1 MSMTASIDPQAEYAA
16 LVQRLAAGDEV
27 DAVEVDAVVSAA
39 GLTMLRLTQDVIA
52 ADDRPEPLA
61 G

>member
-1 MSMTASIDPQAEYAA
+1 MNVTAPTDPQAEYAA